1 MNIYV
6 GNLNYSITEDELSK
20 VFSAYGEVIS
30 VKLIIDKMTKR
41 PKGFGFVEMSDDRA
55 ATTAI
60 EELNGSDLKG
70 RNMKVNQA
78 KPPAPRES
86 Y

>member
-6 GNLNYSITEDELSK
+6 GNLNYSISEEELKK
-20 VFSAYGEVIS
+20 VFSAYGEVVS
-30 VKLIIDKMTKR
+30 VKLINDKMTGR

-55 ATTAI
+55 ANTAI
-60 EELNGSDLKG
+60 DELNGSDLKG

-78 KPPAPRES
+78 KPPKPRES

>member
-6 GNLNYSITEDELSK
+6 GNLNYTISEDELK
-20 VFSAYGEVIS
+20 NVFSAYGEVIS
-30 VKLIIDKMTKR
+30 VKLINDKETKR

-55 ATTAI
+55 ANNAI

-78 KPPAPRES
+78 KPPTPRES

>member
-6 GNLNYSITEDELSK
+6 GNLNYSITEDELK
-20 VFSAYGEVIS
+20 TVFSAYGDVVS
-30 VKLIIDKMTKR
+30 VKLIIDKETNR
-41 PKGFGFVEMSDDRA
+41 PKGFGFVEMSEDRSA
-55 ATTAI
+55 LAAI
-60 EELNGSDLKG
+60 EELDGSDLKG

-78 KPPAPRES
+78 KPPKPRES

>member
-6 GNLNYSITEDELSK
+6 GNLNYSISEDELK
-20 VFSAYGEVIS
+20 QVFSTYGEVIS
-30 VKLIIDKMTKR
+30 VKLIIDKMTNR

-60 EELNGSDLKG
+60 EELDGSDLKG

-78 KPPAPRES
+78 KPPKPRES

>member
-6 GNLNYSITEDELSK
+6 GNLNYSISEDELKK
-20 VFSAYGEVIS
+20 VFSTYGEVIS
-30 VKLIIDKMTKR
+30 VKLIIDKMTNR

-60 EELNGSDLKG
+60 EELDGSDLKG

-78 KPPAPRES
+78 KPPKPRES